1 MLQVQLDEEE
11 FGAVGARLEAAAA
24 TSDEGSEGVVGV
36 RQDEARRRFIHPGD
50 RAPTAWPWV
59 TTVVTLRAVTRNSY
73 YSGVAATPEG
83 SHPLSSSVGV
93 VFFRRECLLAP
104 AT

>member
-50 RAPTAWPWV
+50 LAALLVDRLEVSAPKGSVTMEAW
-59 TTVVTLRAVTRNSY
+59 TQTR
-73 YSGVAATPEG
+73 G
-83 SHPLSSSVGV
+83 SRG
-93 VFFRRECLLAP
+93 LAG
-104 AT
+104 